1 MSRFARE
8 GAVDESRPAANRDIA
23 IVGGG
28 AAGAAASLLRPRPDL
43 DIAAIDPEPKVIA

>member
-8 GAVDESRPAANRDIA
+8 GAVDESRPAASRDIA
-23 IVGGG
+23 IVG